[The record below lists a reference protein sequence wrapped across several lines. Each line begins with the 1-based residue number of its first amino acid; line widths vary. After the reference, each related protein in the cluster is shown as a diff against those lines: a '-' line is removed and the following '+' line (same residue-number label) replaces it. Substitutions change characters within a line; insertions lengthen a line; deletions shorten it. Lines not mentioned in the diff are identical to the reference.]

1 MGSEMCIRDRSKAQT
16 FFGNTPARL
25 FATRRR
31 SLWWGP
37 AASVVRSRSFPGGAC
52 RFSNPLGCV
61 GLDPHRST
69 RTDCLHP
76 QSRNP
81 SRSGRKQGQGGYP
94 QKELSPILLQLP
106 AGEDFSLDAF
116 LLQHLRQRDDAED
129 IDKILAHELMLYDTQ
144 AAAMVGL
151 QQQFIASARLDN
163 LLSCFLAIKALLAS
177 DDSHAS
183 VLVCNDHEEVGSVSS
198 AGARAPFC
206 KRCWS
211 A

>member
-1 MGSEMCIRDRSKAQT
+1 MK
-16 FFGNTPARL
+16 
-25 FATRRR
+25 
-31 SLWWGP
+31 
-37 AASVVRSRSFPGGAC
+37 
-52 RFSNPLGCV
+52 
-61 GLDPHRST
+61 
-69 RTDCLHP
+69 
-76 QSRNP
+76 
-81 SRSGRKQGQGGYP
+81 
-94 QKELSPILLQLP
+94 LP

-177 DDSHAS
+177 NDSHAS